1 MRHKRAG
8 YKLKRNVAARNS
20 LLRGLVTSVIE
31 NDFCITTITK
41 AKAARPLVDKMI
53 TLAKED
59 TLHSRRQAAA
69 FLRTPASVKKL
80 FDKLGTRFGQRNGG
94 YTRIVRVPASSRG
107 PYRFGDGAEVA
118 KLELMGTELVK
129 RAAERAKRRE
139 ERLKA
144 MQEGRHGEEGGE
156 EQQEES

>member
-1 MRHKRAG
+1 MRHGRG
-8 YKLKRNVAARNS
+8 GFKLKRDVAARDS

-31 NDFCITTITK
+31 EERIITTVPK
-41 AKAARPLVDKMI
+41 AKAAKPLVEKMI

-59 TLHSRRQAAA
+59 TLHARRQAAA
-69 FLRTPASVKKL
+69 FLRTPDSVKKL

-94 YTRIVRVPASSRG
+94 YTRVVRLG
-107 PYRFGDGAEVA
+107 PRKGDGAEQA
-118 KLELMGTELVK
+118 MLELVGSELVK

-144 MQEGRHGEEGGE
+144 IKEGREGEEGGE
-156 EQQEES
+156 EQTEES

>member
-8 YKLKRNVAARNS
+8 FKLKRNVAARDA

-31 NDFCITTITK
+31 NDFAITTVPK
-41 AKAARPLVDKMI
+41 AKAARPLVDRMI
-53 TLAKED
+53 TLAKQD
-59 TLHSRRQAAA
+59 SLHSRRQAAA

-80 FDKLGTRFGQRNGG
+80 FDKLGTKFGQRSGG
-94 YTRIVRVPASSRG
+94 YSRIVRLGWRK
-107 PYRFGDGAEVA
+107 GDGAEVA
-118 KLELMGTELVK
+118 KLELLGTELVK

-144 MQEGRHGEEGGE
+144 IQEGRENEEGGE
-156 EQQEES
+156 QQES

>member
-31 NDFCITTITK
+31 NDFCITTVPK
-41 AKAARPLVDKMI
+41 AKAARPLVDRMI

-80 FDKLGTRFGQRNGG
+80 FDKLGTKFGQRNGG
-94 YTRIVRVPASSRG
+94 YSRIVRLGWR
-107 PYRFGDGAEVA
+107 RGDGAEVA

-144 MQEGRHGEEGGE
+144 IQEGRHDEEGGE